1 MHPGDASPPARELR
15 FLAMYSRDLQSVGRF
30 DQSSRGDDHCTLDGV
45 FKFPNISRPVVTYQC
60 AQCLPGNTGN
70 ETARA
75 LLVMLKKMNDERMNV
90 FTPFAQRGQ
99 RDRENGQA
107 IKE

>member
-1 MHPGDASPPARELR
+1 MHIIKFEL
-15 FLAMYSRDLQSVGRF
+15 
-30 DQSSRGDDHCTLDGV
+30 SSLGDDHSTRDGV
-45 FKFPNISRPVVTYQC
+45 FKLPNISRPVVTYQC
-60 AQCLPGNTGN
+60 SQCLLGNTGN

-107 IKE
+107 IKEIAAEFTLLGRTFEMDV